1 MLVVSILPVKYLKFK
16 IIKLVI
22 ILLFYLN
29 DLNDGLELLV
39 FFLLLPFTIIFKK
52 LIA

>member
-22 ILLFYLN
+22 ILLFYLK

-39 FFLLLPFTIIFKK
+39 IFFVVTFYNNF
-52 LIA
+52 

>member
-39 FFLLLPFTIIFKK
+39 IFFVVTFYNNF
-52 LIA
+52 

>member
-22 ILLFYLN
+22 ILLFYLK

-39 FFLLLPFTIIFKK
+39 IFFCCYLLQQFLKN
-52 LIA
+52 L